1 MIKLKFCGGAGI
13 VTGACYLLE
22 TPKTKILVDCG
33 MFQGSRFSEI
43 LNEDKFPF
51 DPKEIDAVLLTHAH
65 IDHIGRLPKLLKE
78 GFKGKIFGTP
88 PTIDFARALLADA
101 EHIMR
106 IEAEK
111 EGWQPIYSLK
121 DVDAVFPLTEMIG
134 YEQTIQISEDLS
146 CRFQNA
152 GHILGSSII
161 EVFVAN
167 PRTQPANTES
177 GAVAVC
183 RQRAEQSSYDG
194 KEDGSKTKVVFSG
207 DLGNSPAPLLN
218 KTKDIAEA
226 DYVIIE
232 SAYGDRMHGSRDETQ
247 GILEDVVEET
257 IKAGGVLIIP
267 SFATERTQE
276 LLYELNKL
284 VENGKIP
291 RVPVFI
297 DSPLAIKITEI
308 YKKYPEFYNQEA
320 AQLIK
325 SGDEIFNFPGLK
337 FSETIEQSKQ
347 INAVHPPKIIVA
359 GSGMSH
365 GGRVLYHEKLYLPD
379 PKSAILMIGYQI
391 AGSIGRRLLDGEQIV
406 RIHGSDVHV
415 RARVIQVS
423 GYSAHADQK
432 QLIQWLEPMR
442 LSLKKV
448 FVVQGEENA
457 SSVFAGLVMDKLAV
471 SAVAPKLGEEFIL
484 E

>member
-161 EVFVAN
+161 EVFII
-167 PRTQPANTES
+167 
-177 GAVAVC
+177 
-183 RQRAEQSSYDG
+183 

>member
-1 MIKLKFCGGAGI
+1 M
-13 VTGACYLLE
+13 LE

-161 EVFVAN
+161 EVFII
-167 PRTQPANTES
+167 
-177 GAVAVC
+177 
-183 RQRAEQSSYDG
+183 

-247 GILEDVVEET
+247 GILEDVIEET

-406 RIHGSDVHV
+406 RIHGADVHV

>member
-161 EVFVAN
+161 EVFII
-167 PRTQPANTES
+167 
-177 GAVAVC
+177 
-183 RQRAEQSSYDG
+183 

-308 YKKYPEFYNQEA
+308 YKKYPEFYNREA
-320 AQLIK
+320 VQLIK

-337 FSETIEQSKQ
+337 FSDTIEQSKQ

-391 AGSIGRRLLDGEQIV
+391 ARSIGRRLLDGEQIV
-406 RIHGSDVHV
+406 RIHGADVHV

-432 QLIQWLEPMR
+432 QLIQWLEPMS

-457 SSVFAGLVMDKLAV
+457 SSVFAELVMDKLAV

>member
-1 MIKLKFCGGAGI
+1 
-13 VTGACYLLE
+13 
-22 TPKTKILVDCG
+22 
-33 MFQGSRFSEI
+33 
-43 LNEDKFPF
+43 
-51 DPKEIDAVLLTHAH
+51 
-65 IDHIGRLPKLLKE
+65 
-78 GFKGKIFGTP
+78 
-88 PTIDFARALLADA
+88 
-101 EHIMR
+101 
-106 IEAEK
+106 
-111 EGWQPIYSLK
+111 
-121 DVDAVFPLTEMIG
+121 VDAVFPLTEMIG

-161 EVFVAN
+161 EVFII
-167 PRTQPANTES
+167 
-177 GAVAVC
+177 
-183 RQRAEQSSYDG
+183 

-284 VENGKIP
+284 VENGRIP

-308 YKKYPEFYNQEA
+308 YKKYPEFYNREA
-320 AQLIK
+320 VQLIK

-406 RIHGSDVHV
+406 RIHGADVHV

-471 SAVAPKLGEEFIL
+471 SAVAPKLGEEFEL

>member
-51 DPKEIDAVLLTHAH
+51 DPKEIDVVLLTHAH

-161 EVFVAN
+161 EVFII
-167 PRTQPANTES
+167 
-177 GAVAVC
+177 
-183 RQRAEQSSYDG
+183 

-284 VENGKIP
+284 VENGRIP

>member
-161 EVFVAN
+161 EVFII
-167 PRTQPANTES
+167 
-177 GAVAVC
+177 
-183 RQRAEQSSYDG
+183 

-284 VENGKIP
+284 VENGRIP

-308 YKKYPEFYNQEA
+308 YKKYPEFYNREA
-320 AQLIK
+320 VQLIK

-337 FSETIEQSKQ
+337 FSDTIEQSKQ

-406 RIHGSDVHV
+406 RIHGADVHV

>member
-1 MIKLKFCGGAGI
+1 
-13 VTGACYLLE
+13 
-22 TPKTKILVDCG
+22 
-33 MFQGSRFSEI
+33 MFQGSRFSETLI
-43 LNEDKFPF
+43 EDKFPF

-65 IDHIGRLPKLLKE
+65 IDHICRLPKLLKE
-78 GFKGKIFGTP
+78 GFSGKRFGTP
-88 PTIDFARALLADA
+88 LTIDFARAPLADA

-106 IEAEK
+106 MEAE
-111 EGWQPIYSLK
+111 EEAWQPIYSLK
-121 DVDAVFPLTEMIG
+121 DVDAVFPLTEMVG

-161 EVFVAN
+161 EVFV
-167 PRTQPANTES
+167 T
-177 GAVAVC
+177 
-183 RQRAEQSSYDG
+183 
-194 KEDGSKTKVVFSG
+194 KEDSKSVKIVFSG

-218 KTKDIAEA
+218 KTKDISEA

-284 VENGKIP
+284 VENGRIP

-308 YKKYPEFYNQEA
+308 YKKYPEFYNREA
-320 AQLIK
+320 VQLIK

-391 AGSIGRRLLDGEQIV
+391 AGSIGRKLLDGEQIV
-406 RIHGSDVHV
+406 RIHGADVHV

-442 LSLKKV
+442 LPLKKV

-471 SAVAPKLGEEFIL
+471 SAVVPKLGEEFIL

>member
-33 MFQGSRFSEI
+33 MFQGSRFSEV

-78 GFKGKIFGTP
+78 GFHGKIFGTP
-88 PTIDFARALLADA
+88 PTIEFARALLADA

-111 EGWQPIYSLK
+111 EGWRPIYSLK
-121 DVDAVFPLTEMIG
+121 DVEAVFPLTEMVG

-161 EVFVAN
+161 EVFVA
-167 PRTQPANTES
+167 
-177 GAVAVC
+177 
-183 RQRAEQSSYDG
+183 
-194 KEDGSKTKVVFSG
+194 KEDGGNTKIVFSG

-247 GILEDVVEET
+247 GILEDVIEET

-284 VENGKIP
+284 VENGRIP

-308 YKKYPEFYNQEA
+308 YKKYPEFYNREA
-320 AQLIK
+320 VQLIK

-379 PKSAILMIGYQI
+379 PKSTILMIGYQI

-442 LSLKKV
+442 LPLKKV

-471 SAVAPKLGEEFIL
+471 SAVVPKLGEEFIL

>member
-161 EVFVAN
+161 EVFI
-167 PRTQPANTES
+167 T
-177 GAVAVC
+177 
-183 RQRAEQSSYDG
+183 

-218 KTKDIAEA
+218 KTKDITEA

-232 SAYGDRMHGSRDETQ
+232 SAYGDRMHGSIDETQ

-267 SFATERTQE
+267 SFETERTQE

-337 FSETIEQSKQ
+337 FSDTIEQSKQ

-457 SSVFAGLVMDKLAV
+457 SSVFAGLVMDKLAE

>member
-111 EGWQPIYSLK
+111 EGWRPIYSLK

-161 EVFVAN
+161 EVFV
-167 PRTQPANTES
+167 S
-177 GAVAVC
+177 
-183 RQRAEQSSYDG
+183 
-194 KEDGSKTKVVFSG
+194 KEGDKSMKIVFSG

-247 GILEDVVEET
+247 GILEDVIEET

-284 VENGKIP
+284 VENGRIP

-308 YKKYPEFYNQEA
+308 YKKYPEFYNREA
-320 AQLIK
+320 VQLIK

-406 RIHGSDVHV
+406 RIHGADVHV

>member
-161 EVFVAN
+161 EVFII
-167 PRTQPANTES
+167 
-177 GAVAVC
+177 
-183 RQRAEQSSYDG
+183 

-308 YKKYPEFYNQEA
+308 YKKYPEFYNREA
-320 AQLIK
+320 VQLIK

-406 RIHGSDVHV
+406 RIHGADVHV

-432 QLIQWLEPMR
+432 QLIQWIEPMR

-457 SSVFAGLVMDKLAV
+457 SSVFAELVMDKLAV

-484 E
+484 G

>member
-78 GFKGKIFGTP
+78 GFRGKIFGTP
-88 PTIDFARALLADA
+88 PTIDFARALLDDA
-101 EHIMR
+101 EHLMR

-111 EGWQPIYSLK
+111 EGWKPIYSLK
-121 DVDAVFPLTEMIG
+121 DVEAVFPLTEMIG
-134 YEQTIQISEDLS
+134 YEQIIQISEDLS

-161 EVFVAN
+161 EVFIL
-167 PRTQPANTES
+167 
-177 GAVAVC
+177 
-183 RQRAEQSSYDG
+183 

-218 KTKDIAEA
+218 KTKDITEA

-232 SAYGDRMHGSRDETQ
+232 SAYGDRMHGSRAETQ
-247 GILEDVVEET
+247 GVLEDIIEET

-276 LLYELNKL
+276 LLYELNQL
-284 VENGKIP
+284 VENGRIP
-291 RVPVFI
+291 KVPVFI
-297 DSPLAIKITEI
+297 DSPLAIKITDI
-308 YKKYPEFYNQEA
+308 YKKHPEFYNQEA
-320 AQLIK
+320 VHLIK
-325 SGDEIFNFPGLK
+325 SGDEIFNFPGLRLA
-337 FSETIEQSKQ
+337 ETAEQSKQ
-347 INAVHPPKIIVA
+347 INSVHPPKIIVA

-391 AGSIGRRLLDGEQIV
+391 AGSIGRKLLDGANTV
-406 RIHGSDVHV
+406 RIHGSNVDV
-415 RARVIQVS
+415 RARVVQAS

-471 SAVAPKLGEEFIL
+471 SATAPKLGEEFIL

>member
-13 VTGACYLLE
+13 VTGACYFLE

-78 GFKGKIFGTP
+78 GFRGKIFGTP

-106 IEAEK
+106 MEAEK

-121 DVDAVFPLTEMIG
+121 DVDAVFPLTEMVG

-161 EVFVAN
+161 EVFVA
-167 PRTQPANTES
+167 
-177 GAVAVC
+177 
-183 RQRAEQSSYDG
+183 
-194 KEDGSKTKVVFSG
+194 KEDNKSTKIVFSG

-284 VENGKIP
+284 VENGRIP

-308 YKKYPEFYNQEA
+308 YKKYPEFYNREA
-320 AQLIK
+320 VQLIK

-391 AGSIGRRLLDGEQIV
+391 AGSIGRKLLDGEQIV
-406 RIHGSDVHV
+406 RIHGADVHV

-442 LSLKKV
+442 LPLKKV

-471 SAVAPKLGEEFIL
+471 SAVVPKLGEEFIL